1 MIELAKVLYGSQ
13 NYGLDGPNSDRDYK
27 VVLCPE
33 FSELYEG
40 RMCKKNQG
48 EHLTGIDVRRL
59 HGLLMNGN
67 PNAVELLYSVE
78 AEVEDEDFGRYL
90 DCARMMYQ
98 GGYVASVW
106 RTFYAALTGLALN
119 GMDRNGVTPKTVA
132 RAYYMLELA
141 KWVGKNGFVLNEG
154 VYRGVRPEFHRQA
167 QKIRFDPPGRV
178 GVLNGIAEDVRR
190 GFEDWKAELQN
201 RADAVCEGEDWKRAI
216 VGMDEVAR
224 AIVMKR
230 AHGEIVRRCDVG
242 SV

>member
-1 MIELAKVLYGSQ
+1 MIELARVLYGSQ

-40 RMCKKNQG
+40 RMCKRNEG

-78 AEVEDEDFGRYL
+78 AEVQDEDLGRYME
-90 DCARMMYQ
+90 CARMMYQ
-98 GGYVASVW
+98 GGYVAAVW
-106 RTFYAALTGLALN
+106 KTFYAALQGLALN

-132 RAYYMLELA
+132 RAFYMFKLA
-141 KWVGKNGFVLNEG
+141 KWIGQNGFVVNEG

-178 GVLNGIAEDVRR
+178 GVLNGIAEDVKR

-201 RADAVCEGEDWKRAI
+201 RADATCEGVNWKRAI
-216 VGMDEVAR
+216 AGMDEVAR

-230 AHGEIVRRCDVG
+230 AHGEIVRRCDAG
-242 SV
+242 A

>member
-1 MIELAKVLYGSQ
+1 MVELARALYGSQ

-78 AEVEDEDFGRYL
+78 AEVQDEDFGRYL

-98 GGYVASVW
+98 GGYVAAVW
-106 RTFYAALTGLALN
+106 RTFYGALY
-119 GMDRNGVTPKTVA
+119 GMAMAGIDHVVVTPKTVA

-141 KWVGKNGFVLNEG
+141 KWIGKNGFVVNEG
-154 VYRGVRPEFHRQA
+154 VYRGVNIGFHRYA
-167 QKIRFDPPGRV
+167 QQIRFAPPERV
-178 GVLNGIAEDVRR
+178 GLLQWIAEDVKR
-190 GFEDWKAELQN
+190 GFEDWKAEIQN
-201 RADAVCEGEDWKRAI
+201 RADAVCEGENWKMAI
-216 VGMDEVAR
+216 VGMDGAAR

-230 AHGEIVRRCDVG
+230 AYGEIVRRCG
-242 SV
+242 